1 VLFSGYDPTWEGG
14 SRAGRPGGSHIN
26 SGEARD
32 MMLGACASKLAC
44 VDCHD
49 PHAPDATASL
59 RGLDAAAEDRLCTRC
74 HEKYASNDAARA
86 HSHHD
91 PTKAGGRCMACHMP
105 RKNMS
110 LDGTLSRY
118 HRIGSPTDPS
128 KVLLDRPL
136 ECALCHGEKSV
147 GELAGAMEKWWNR
160 SYDRVALAKLYG
172 SLDARPLLVTA
183 ERGKPHE
190 QAVAFELLG
199 EARVREAVPILAAQ
213 LTHPYPLV
221 RGYAKRALDAVFGRP
236 VPVDIDA
243 ADEVVE
249 EQAKALLRQPLP

>member
-14 SRAGRPGGSHIN
+14 SRAARPGGSHIN

-32 MMLGACASKLAC
+32 MMLGACSSKLTC

-49 PHAPDATASL
+49 PHAADATAQL
-59 RGLDAAAEDRLCTRC
+59 RALEPRAEDALCTRC
-74 HEKYASNDAARA
+74 HSELASTDALRA

-91 PTKAGGRCMACHMP
+91 PAREGARCMACHMP

-118 HRIGSPTDPS
+118 HRVGSPTDPA
-128 KVLLDRPL
+128 KVLMDRPL
-136 ECALCHGEKSV
+136 ECALCHVDKDVGSLVSTMETWWKKSY
-147 GELAGAMEKWWNR
+147 ERGALE
-160 SYDRVALAKLYG
+160 KLYG
-172 SLDARPLLVTA
+172 SLGANVVLATA

-190 QAVAFELLG
+190 QAVAFQLLG
-199 EARVREAVPILAAQ
+199 DARVKAAVPVLAAQ

-221 RGYAKRALDAVFGRP
+221 RGYAKRALDAVQGSAI
-236 VPVDIDA
+236 PVDIDA
-243 ADEVVE
+243 ADEVIE
-249 EQAKALLRQPLP
+249 EQARRWTAAPR